1 MYIYLFFYF
10 STYSI
15 IIIIMVVILDIENN
29 PIDLIESNKII
40 QPIDHLI
47 KKALF
52 SSSSSPNECFV
63 DDTLHVVT
71 IISNVCEYK
80 RRWQLMREFIERM
93 ESKSKM
99 KLYIVELAYG
109 DEQTFHITDPENPQH
124 LQLRT
129 PHAIWHKENLINI
142 AVDKLLPHDWKAV
155 AWIDGDLEF
164 ENGNWV
170 EDTLKVLTVCDVIQ
184 LFTTCFDLDEKN
196 IPMSIWQSY
205 GYKYAHGERF
215 KHNRGINYWHS
226 GYAWACRRE
235 FFDAMGGLYERGILG
250 SGDYIMTQGFL
261 GNNTGIR
268 QLSGYCDDIAQY
280 NDRLWTIR
288 PHQDCKD
295 KDKDHDND
303 KQSSLPSIY
312 VGYIPGNIRHF
323 FHGSKINR
331 KYVERNQILIKHA
344 YDPSIHLMKDS
355 ATGLLIPSPMMST
368 EFLMDIYH
376 YFAERN
382 EDEMFIIA

>member
-1 MYIYLFFYF
+1 
-10 STYSI
+10 
-15 IIIIMVVILDIENN
+15 MVVILDIENN
-29 PIDLIESNKII
+29 PIELIESNKII
-40 QPIDHLI
+40 KPIDHLI
-47 KKALF
+47 KKALIP
-52 SSSSSPNECFV
+52 SVKDKRYEDNI
-63 DDTLHVVT
+63 LHVITV
-71 IISNVCEYK
+71 ISNVCEYK

-93 ESKSKM
+93 ESHTENLSGSSIEM

-109 DEQTFHITDPENPQH
+109 DEQNFHITDPENPRH

-142 AVDKLLPHDWKAV
+142 GVAKLLPLNWKAM

-170 EDTLKVLTVCDVIQ
+170 EDALKVLTVCDVIQ

-235 FFDAMGGLYERGILG
+235 FFERMGGLYEGGILG
-250 SGDYIMTQGFL
+250 SGDYIMTQGYL
-261 GNNTGIR
+261 GNNTGIK
-268 QLSGYCDDIAQY
+268 QLKGYCEDIAQY
-280 NDRLWTIR
+280 NHPLYVSETANTSTS
-288 PHQDCKD
+288 QD
-295 KDKDHDND
+295 NL
-303 KQSSLPSIY
+303 LPNIY

-323 FHGSKINR
+323 FHGSKVNR
-331 KYVERNQILIKHA
+331 KYVERNQILIKHD
-344 YDPSIHLMKDS
+344 YNPSIHLMKEEGS
-355 ATGLLIPSPMMST
+355 GLLIPSPLMST

-382 EDEMFIIA
+382 EDEMFLFNA